1 MLHRIVGA
9 IALATFIA
17 VPLGAADDKKDTKSQ
32 DTTKS
37 LKDAPEPE
45 VKSSSK
51 GKWIPVGDLVGTL
64 KQADGNSLTLH
75 VQYQE
80 IQPDVGAQVRDAK
93 ISANL
98 QRQLASL
105 QRQLIAAQKIKNPA
119 QRAARIQRILASA
132 EARSAMA
139 AAGAAAPFKIIN
151 KQKDIDVSLAQE
163 VVVRVKDPPA
173 EFDDKGEVKKYTAEE
188 LKKLKGPGNYWG
200 YPADLDAV
208 GMGQMV
214 RVFVY
219 VQQKP
224 QNKGKPTTT
233 TPSPGASSSKDKN
246 SDARPDDNAD
256 EEGALVKVIYILN
269 DNNNLPKKPG
279 KGK

>member
-9 IALATFIA
+9 VALAMLIA
-17 VPLGAADDKKDTKSQ
+17 VPLGAADDKKDTKSS

-45 VKSSSK
+45 VRSTSK

-64 KQADGNSLTLH
+64 KKADGNSLTLH

-80 IQPDVGAQVRDAK
+80 IQPDVGAQIRDAK
-93 ISANL
+93 ISASL
-98 QRQLASL
+98 QRQLAGL
-105 QRQLIAAQKIKNPA
+105 QRNLIAAQKIRNPA

-139 AAGAAAPFKIIN
+139 AAGAAAPFKIIY

-173 EFDDKGEVKKYTAEE
+173 EFDDKGDLKKYTPEE

-200 YPADLDAV
+200 YPSDVDSV
-208 GMGQMV
+208 TTGQVV
-214 RVFVY
+214 RVFVFF
-219 VQQKP
+219 QQKP
-224 QNKGKPTTT
+224 QKSRTTT

-246 SDARPDDNAD
+246 TDPKPDENAD
-256 EEGALVKVIYILN
+256 EEGPLVKVIYILN
-269 DNNNLPKKPG
+269 DSNQGKKPA